1 MTGSVVTVHTKSIVR
16 RIPVPKKDY
25 TLDEIDAIVSIYKDG
40 APTERSEALVTLID
54 IFEFYF
60 LKYVKL
66 TKSGMTKDFDNRDAV
81 EFLSLFTS
89 VKGGQ
94 RKSFS
99 EVKRNIAATL
109 DSYEAEDLYNEFVA
123 LFIVL
128 LNKYQ
133 KREGINFMRYIT
145 RYFRW
150 HVRNWICRVSR
161 DPLFWSI
168 DPEDEETKT
177 QIMETPAVTKTP
189 YFEEASA
196 KFGTILDD
204 KDIHPDSV
212 SLSWVIKCDK
222 WLFSSLSF
230 YQRYLLY
237 LYFTKGEGMVVIAR
251 RLGKSKDTITAHMN
265 KIYRKI
271 GRLANKIV

>member
-1 MTGSVVTVHTKSIVR
+1 MMVSK
-16 RIPVPKKDY
+16 KKDY

-40 APTERSEALVTLID
+40 TPTERSEALVTLID

-89 VKGGQ
+89 AKGGQ

-123 LFIVL
+123 LFIEL
-128 LNKYQ
+128 LNKYE
-133 KREGINFMRYIT
+133 KKPGIHFVRYIT
-145 RYFRW
+145 LYMRFT
-150 HVRNWICRVSR
+150 VRNFICRVSR
-161 DPLFWSI
+161 DPLFHTI
-168 DPEDEETKT
+168 APEDEETK
-177 QIMETPAVTKTP
+177 IELIETPAATKTP

-196 KFGTILDD
+196 KFGVLLND
-204 KDIHPDSV
+204 KSIHPDEIT
-212 SLSWVIKCDK
+212 LAWAIKCDK
-222 WLFSSLSF
+222 WLFSNLTY

-251 RLGKSKDTITAHMN
+251 RLGKSKDTITSHMK